1 MKSHS
6 AQQVSTYQFGDSDL
20 AAERLRRLATA
31 FEPSSRAFLQSL
43 SVAAP
48 LAIADLGCGPGY
60 TSRMLAEV
68 FPTARVLGIDS
79 SPQFVAMAE
88 RLPAERV
95 SYAVADV
102 AQSLP
107 SGPFDVIYCRYLLA
121 HLAEPLAA
129 IERWGERLRPGG
141 LLCIEE
147 NDWIHTTQPAFAQYL
162 AIVEAMLADAE
173 QKLYVG
179 LDLDRVAAWETVRKQ
194 SSRVVP
200 VEVSQRA
207 AAEMFLPNL
216 ATWRDR
222 PFVCQRYAVEELDRL
237 RDDLQRL
244 VDDDSTVRSIS
255 FGLRRLVL
263 ERAEQND

>member
-1 MKSHS
+1 MTSQS
-6 AQQVSTYQFGDSDL
+6 AHQVSTYQFGDSDL
-20 AAERLRRLATA
+20 AAERLRRLAA
-31 FEPSSRAFLQSL
+31 VFEPSSRAFLQSL
-43 SVAAP
+43 SIAAP
-48 LAIADLGCGPGY
+48 RAIADLGCGPGY

-79 SPQFVAMAE
+79 SPQFVAIAE
-88 RLPAERV
+88 RSPAERV
-95 SYAVADV
+95 CYAVADV

-107 SGPFDVIYCRYLLA
+107 SGPFDVIYCRYLLT
-121 HLAEPLAA
+121 HLTEPLAA
-129 IERWGERLRPGG
+129 IARWSERLRPGG

-147 NDWIHTTQPAFAQYL
+147 NDSIRTTQPAFAQYL
-162 AIVEAMLADAE
+162 AIVEAMLADAG

-179 LDLDRVAAWETVRKQ
+179 LDLDRNATGKRLRKQ

-200 VEVSQRA
+200 VGVTERA

-222 PFVCQRYAVEELDRL
+222 PFARQRYAVEELDRL

-244 VDDDSTVRSIS
+244 VDENSTVRSIS

-263 ERAEQND
+263 QRTEQHD